1 MNRDASGEIWKGAEI
16 GTSVP
21 EKLGCITLPMWMC
34 SSALKL
40 SKAYTTGILW
50 RLPPVGMIKY

>member
-1 MNRDASGEIWKGAEI
+1 MLQVRSGRVLEI
-16 GTSVP
+16 GTSVL
-21 EKLGCITLPMWMC
+21 EELGCITLPMWMC
-34 SSALKL
+34 LSALKL